1 MHKVIAS
8 FCVVVFVFIGWKT
21 FNWVWLRPKKLEKIL
36 RKQGF
41 NGNSYRLLYGDL
53 KDLAAAKLKAKT
65 SSIGLSDDFLYRA
78 APTVYTATHRHGTC
92 PLISSLTC
100 CNNFIILT

>member
-78 APTVYTATHRHGTC
+78 APTVYTATHRHGTR